1 MEMLK
6 KIFPYAFAEKKDVT
20 ALVIN
25 ILVHIVV
32 GFVVGLVIGL
42 LDFIPVV
49 GLLLDIV
56 GKVVELYLTVSL
68 VLSVLGFNFVGD
80 GLRDAFDP
88 KMKR

>member
-6 KIFPYAFAEKKDVT
+6 KIFPYAFAQKKDVA

-32 GFVVGLVIGL
+32 GFVIGLVIGL

-49 GLLLDIV
+49 GTLLGIV

-68 VLSVLGFNFVGD
+68 VLSILDYFKVL
-80 GLRDAFDP
+80 
-88 KMKR
+88 K